1 MTDKHS
7 ETKRTASN
15 IVEKLLE
22 KPNFVSEAKK
32 IVEFGQSDNI
42 PAKDK
47 AAYSHDCLGFS
58 ENIIAYK
65 GIGILATLNP
75 KSDVRDDLDN
85 FDKMVNKHHVRDYV
99 VASPLTGKL
108 LAEYL
113 PNVLQDL
120 GIKDTKI
127 WIKPGIANLGRYL
140 VNADL
145 AKALTEVF
153 SEIGEAEEFTDKFID
168 KFQELVKQGYPTI
181 LIWGGIALP
190 TPFYFIWFH

>member
-1 MTDKHS
+1 
-7 ETKRTASN
+7 
-15 IVEKLLE
+15 
-22 KPNFVSEAKK
+22 
-32 IVEFGQSDNI
+32 
-42 PAKDK
+42 
-47 AAYSHDCLGFS
+47 
-58 ENIIAYK
+58 
-65 GIGILATLNP
+65 
-75 KSDVRDDLDN
+75 
-85 FDKMVNKHHVRDYV
+85 MVNKHHVRDYV

-153 SEIGEAEEFTDKFID
+153 SEIGEAEEFTDKFITEHQKTFD
-168 KFQELVKQGYPTI
+168 VLKDM
-181 LIWGGIALP
+181 
-190 TPFYFIWFH
+190 